1 MKQVKDERRRTKD
14 EGQNVKATRG
24 TVGVF
29 LARGLPVLLFGL
41 VWLGVLGLPTLAA
54 IRATPQA
61 LPVRFSS
68 LERINLGWQG
78 VKRQEKDNTCGL
90 AVLSLL
96 LSWAGVE
103 RSEAAL
109 ARDVQLSAQGMSLF
123 DWQELAK
130 KHGVQGQW
138 LRVAEHSLPEMP
150 MPLVAQIKDPTGHFV
165 VVQRVYNGHVLFADP
180 NAGLML
186 FTVGEFL
193 KVWTGRSFV
202 PRGV

>member
-1 MKQVKDERRRTKD
+1 MKKSERQKSKVESQRAKQV
-14 EGQNVKATRG
+14 RG
-24 TVGVF
+24 F
-29 LARGLPVLLFGL
+29 LAQGLPFLLLGL
-41 VWLGVLGLPTLAA
+41 VWLGVLALPTYAA

-103 RSEAAL
+103 RSEAVL
-109 ARDVQLSAQGMSLF
+109 AREVTLSKQGISLF

-130 KHGVQGQW
+130 KHGIQGQW
-138 LRVAEHSLPEMP
+138 LRVAGHSLPDMP
-150 MPLVAQIKDPTGHFV
+150 MPLVAQIKDPNGHFV
-165 VVQRVYNGHVLFADP
+165 LVQRVYNGHVLFSDP

-186 FTVGEFL
+186 YSVSEFF

-202 PRGV
+202 LRGV